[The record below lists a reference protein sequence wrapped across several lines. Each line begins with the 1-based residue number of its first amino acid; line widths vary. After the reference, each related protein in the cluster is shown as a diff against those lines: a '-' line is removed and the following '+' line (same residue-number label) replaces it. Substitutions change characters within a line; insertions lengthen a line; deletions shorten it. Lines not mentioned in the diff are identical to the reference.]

1 MTDAM
6 NLSTLAFPPT
16 TEHRLFTPSRPGPA
30 IGDTPEAEVPT
41 GTATPPAPHAGGV
54 RSQGRRVP
62 LPEDETRASRRYSY
76 TVLEP
81 TNAIAIEYYVLIL
94 IKKPRL
100 QIKIVYTL
108 YCTE

>member
-41 GTATPPAPHAGGV
+41 ATPPAPFTQV
-54 RSQGRRVP
+54 RGEEPGAEGPGRNSSVEEIFIHR
-62 LPEDETRASRRYSY
+62 TRTHERDRDRDRI
-76 TVLEP
+76 LC
-81 TNAIAIEYYVLIL
+81 TNIN
-94 IKKPRL
+94 
-100 QIKIVYTL
+100 
-108 YCTE
+108 

>member
-62 LPEDETRASRRYSY
+62 EDETRASRRYSY